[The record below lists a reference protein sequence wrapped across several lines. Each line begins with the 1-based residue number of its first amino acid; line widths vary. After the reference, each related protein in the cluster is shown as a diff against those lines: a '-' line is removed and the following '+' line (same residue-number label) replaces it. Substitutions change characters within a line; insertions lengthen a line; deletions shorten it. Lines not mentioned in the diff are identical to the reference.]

1 MVTLKWNSVMRAV
14 KFREDLMSNDTQK
27 NRKGLPAEALTITE
41 VIPFLLRRIVRLL
54 VGTISYPVLIDI
66 LKAIYVEE
74 GQAKLIRQGSKPTKS
89 ALALITGMDTRVVSS
104 VLANNCDTTINPQQ
118 ISPEFTLIETW
129 CSDPFFM
136 DNDTE
141 GPAILPV
148 EGRGKT
154 FQGLVLKSIGRN
166 ITVKTVMDRLLKS
179 NTIEV
184 ITGDTQEVKLLSK
197 FYTPLTS
204 DIAKLTDITFLEA
217 SRVMSAGIHNMNAVP
232 EERVPQQ
239 GRWTYRLAPE
249 RYKEFRKEARLLIR
263 NQIKEGEDLLE
274 RFEEENKRPGQL
286 TVGIGW
292 YQWGDH
298 ETQETGE

>member
-1 MVTLKWNSVMRAV
+1 
-14 KFREDLMSNDTQK
+14 MSNKSQ
-27 NRKGLPAEALTITE
+27 NEQKGLLTDAISITE
-41 VIPFLLRRIVRLL
+41 TIPFLFRTIVRLL
-54 VGTISYPVLIDI
+54 VGTISYPVLVEI

-74 GQAKLIRQGSKPTKS
+74 GQKKLLRSGSKPTKS

-118 ISPEFTLIETW
+118 ISPEFTLIDTW
-129 CSDPFFM
+129 GSDPFFM
-136 DNDTE
+136 DTETDT
-141 GPAILPV
+141 PAILPV

-154 FQGLVLKSIGRN
+154 FQSLVLKAIGRN

-184 ITGDTQEVKLLSK
+184 LNGDTQEVKLLSK
-197 FYTPLTS
+197 TYTPVTS

-217 SRVMSAGIHNMNAVP
+217 SRVMSAGIHNMNAIP

-249 RYKEFRKEARLLIR
+249 RYREFRKEARLLIR

-274 RFEEENKRPGQL
+274 RFEEEKKQPGQL